1 MGKPDF
7 PSEESF
13 THAAWLLGCRVETI
27 KAFAQVEAGPH
38 GAFLNDLPGEPP
50 TLLYERHK
58 FHKHTKGKYD
68 LNSGASVELGPKGKK
83 TIYYLSHPSPGG
95 YGPVSIQHDKL
106 DAAVKLNRDAAL
118 KSCSWGLFQIMG
130 ENYEMCGYPTIQRFV
145 TAMYKSVDD
154 HLKAFVQFIRHNKK
168 VVNGKMLIDAIRGDK
183 NGVPDFLTSALIY
196 NGPKMKEYD
205 LKFKRNFE
213 LIMKG

>member
-1 MGKPDF
+1 MCRVSKPDF

-50 TLLYERHK
+50 TILFERHK
-58 FHKHTKGKYD
+58 FYRHTNKKYSVYPVEIKGVRY
-68 LNSGASVELGPKGKK
+68 N
-83 TIYYLSHPSPGG
+83 LSSPLPGG

-145 TAMYKSVDD
+145 TAIYRSVDD

-168 VVNGKMLIDAIRGDK
+168 VVNGKLLIDAIRGDK

-196 NGPKMKEYD
+196 NGPKQKGYD
-205 LKFKRNFE
+205 LKFKVSFNE
-213 LIMKG
+213 IVKKG

>member
-1 MGKPDF
+1 MTTQKPKADY

-50 TLLYERHK
+50 TILYERHK
-58 FHKHTKGKYD
+58 FHRHTGGKYD
-68 LNSGASVELGPKGKK
+68 WKMIELEDRNGQK
-83 TIYYLSHPSPGG
+83 TRYFLSSYTPGG

-130 ENYEMCGYPTIQRFV
+130 ENYEMCGYPNLQRFV
-145 TAMYKSVDD
+145 TAMYRSVDD

-168 VVNGKMLIDAIRGDK
+168 VVNGKLLIDAIRGDK

-196 NGPKMKEYD
+196 NGPKQKGYD
-205 LKFKRNFE
+205 LKFKKAYYE
-213 LIMKG
+213 S